1 MKIKISLIVSIL
13 LFVQTLQAA
22 ELKEFLMSCAYGT
35 GGGALIGAAS
45 IAFQDEPGEHMGN
58 IARGASL
65 GLYAGIGMGLYLMYG
80 YKEPTNY
87 SWIILPIED
96 QQKKIEGAQ
105 ILWSGFR
112 F

>member
-1 MKIKISLIVSIL
+1 MKIKLSLIVLIMML
-13 LFVQTLQAA
+13 VQTVQSA
-22 ELKEFLMSCAYGT
+22 ELKDFLMSCAYGT

-45 IAFQDEPGEHMGN
+45 IAFQDEPGGHTGN

-80 YKEPTNY
+80 YQEPTSY
-87 SWIILPIED
+87 SWFILPIENQNKLD
-96 QQKKIEGAQ
+96 GAQ
-105 ILWSGFR
+105 ILWSAVR

>member
-1 MKIKISLIVSIL
+1 MKIKLSLILSVL
-13 LFVQTLQAA
+13 LVVQTIQAA

-35 GGGALIGAAS
+35 GGGALLGAAS
-45 IAFQDEPGEHMGN
+45 IAFQEEPGEHMGN

-80 YKEPTNY
+80 YKEPTSY
-87 SWIILPIED
+87 SWIVLPLEN
-96 QQKKIEGAQ
+96 QKKIEGAQ